1 MLVLREATTL
11 MRDHAQ
17 CSVVLVSSVCGF
29 RAVAENPAYC
39 ASKYGVIGLTKS
51 AAIDMGS
58 RGIRVNCVAPG
69 MVDTPLARNGPGLD
83 FAKAFS
89 SQTPMSRLGNGFEI
103 AKVIAFLLGEECSF
117 VTGDVWTVD
126 GGASV

>member
-1 MLVLREATTL
+1 
-11 MRDHAQ
+11 
-17 CSVVLVSSVCGF
+17 
-29 RAVAENPAYC
+29 
-39 ASKYGVIGLTKS
+39 
-51 AAIDMGS
+51 MGS